1 MGANGEDPRRLAVS
15 GQEFSFY
22 SFAGLRWAPD
32 GRRIAYLKRRHN
44 SVEFAIET
52 LDPDGGPATVIR
64 SDPRIRDFCWAPDGR
79 IIYGLWE
86 SPNEA
91 NSNLWEVRIDPQTG
105 RASGEHRRITNWAG
119 FDLYDLQIT
128 ADGKRLTFVKR
139 RDQSDVYLGE
149 LEANRTRL
157 KAPRRLTLDDR
168 IDWPGGWT
176 RDSKAVLFYSVRYG
190 DLDIFKQGVRD
201 RAPEGIVVGLDD
213 KREPQLS
220 PDGSWILYLAWPKME
235 GHEPPK
241 TGRLM
246 RVRVAGGSPEF
257 VIEARGYPGPAHVP
271 RDAGHHLTI
280 RGQPAF
286 RCPSLPTAPCVL
298 SELDQRQIVFSAF
311 DPVQGKKGEIA
322 RVDINPFTEAFWD
335 LSPDG
340 SRIAFGETDKYIGRL
355 RILALRGGAAREITV
370 KGWTNID
377 SVAWSAGGDYLFVT
391 KWSSQGGSL
400 LRVDLTGAAQPLRK
414 AIMYIERPIPS
425 PDGRYLA
432 FGEVSSESNAWMIE
446 NLR

>member
-1 MGANGEDPRRLAVS
+1 MGPNGEEPRRLAVS
-15 GQEFSFY
+15 EQESLFY
-22 SFAGLRWAPD
+22 LFTGLRWAPD
-32 GRRIAYLKRRHN
+32 GRRIAYLKLRPD

-52 LDPDGGPATVIR
+52 RDLDGGPATVIV

-86 SPNEA
+86 SLNEA
-91 NSNLWEVRIDPQTG
+91 SSNLWEVRIDPQTG
-105 RASGEHRRITNWAG
+105 RASGEPRRMTNWAG
-119 FDLYDLQIT
+119 FLLYHLHIS

-139 RDQSDVYLGE
+139 RNQSDVYLGE
-149 LEANRTRL
+149 LEANGTRL
-157 KAPRRLTLDDR
+157 KDPRRFTQDDR

-176 RDSKAVLFYSVRYG
+176 RDSKAILFFSDRFG
-190 DLDIFKQGVRD
+190 DLDIFKQGVKD

-213 KREPQLS
+213 KRAPQLS

-235 GHEPPK
+235 SHAPPK

-257 VIEARGYPGPAHVP
+257 VLEARGYPGPAHVP
-271 RDAGHHLTI
+271 RDNHLTI

-298 SELDQRQIVFSAF
+298 SELDQKQIVFSAF
-311 DPVQGKKGEIA
+311 DPVQGKKGEIT
-322 RVDINPFTEAFWD
+322 RVDINPGNNTFWD

-340 SRIAFGETDKYIGRL
+340 SRIAFGETDEYIGRL
-355 RILALRGGAAREITV
+355 RILKLRGGAAREVTV
-370 KGWTNID
+370 KGWTNLD

-391 KWSSQGGSL
+391 KWLSQGGSL

-414 AIMYIERPIPS
+414 AIMHIERPIPS